1 MLMCSGFVQRIDGG
15 VDRNRSKPID
25 APDEQ
30 RRIRV
35 CAENISHRKS
45 RSSGYTTQGNI
56 GTALHGA
63 DEAAAEC
70 CGVVLIAAVRR
81 GYVSR
86 LRTIR

>member
-1 MLMCSGFVQRIDGG
+1 MLMCSGFVQRVDGG

-35 CAENISHRKS
+35 CAENISYRKS
-45 RSSGYTTQGNI
+45 RSAGYTTQGNI

-63 DEAAAEC
+63 DEAPAEC
-70 CGVVLIAAVRR
+70 CGVVLIAVVRR
-81 GYVSR
+81 GYMSR